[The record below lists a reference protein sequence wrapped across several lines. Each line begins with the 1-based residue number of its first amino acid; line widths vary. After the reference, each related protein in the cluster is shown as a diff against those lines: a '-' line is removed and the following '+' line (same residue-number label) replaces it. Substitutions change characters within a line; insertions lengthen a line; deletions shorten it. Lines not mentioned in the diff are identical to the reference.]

1 MKTIFKGVIN
11 GKEFTDV
18 KEYNKEM
25 TRLLNAG
32 ASINAQ
38 TSTESVQETC
48 TCGCGNCNCKNG
60 ECTCNK
66 NLDLCPGF
74 AENSDLDFMNVLD
87 ALTGT
92 TEDTNIMEEINT
104 YLKKSYPVLVK
115 YIESLPEDKAQA
127 YMDDIQLVLEE
138 IESDE
143 DKSRDAT
150 HKVQAEIKKQ
160 KEKLAL
166 LESSLQ
172 VIDKFEDFYVAL
184 ETKLDDQLS
193 KFEDGTDNL
202 EKVLN
207 KVADTDEISK
217 ESLEDLENLSVD
229 GIFEDMTVADL
240 LKKSGLG
247 DIFENIFKSKY

>member
-32 ASINAQ
+32 ANVNAH
-38 TSTESVQETC
+38 TSTESVHETC
-48 TCGCGNCNCKNG
+48 TCGNCNCNCKNG

-74 AENSDLDFMNVLD
+74 TENSDLDFVNVLD

-92 TEDTNIMEEINT
+92 TEDTNVMEEINT
-104 YLKKSYPVLVK
+104 YLKKNYPTLVK
-115 YIESLPEDKAQA
+115 YIETLPEDKAQA
-127 YMDDIQLVLEE
+127 YMEDIQVVLDE
-138 IESDE
+138 IESSE
-143 DKSRDAT
+143 DKSRDAK

-166 LESSLQ
+166 LENSLQ

-184 ETKLDDQLS
+184 ENKLDDQLS
-193 KFEDGTDNL
+193 KFEDGADNL
-202 EKVLN
+202 EKALN
-207 KVADTDEISK
+207 EVANSDEISK
-217 ESLEDLENLSVD
+217 ETLEDLGNLSVD

-240 LKKSGLG
+240 LKKFADFG
-247 DIFENIFKSKY
+247 DMFKTKY